1 MRDETES
8 CQTWTDL
15 ISIRALVPALYLRPA
30 DFRLP
35 AVFFF
40 PCRGPWAGL
49 ELEGPPGP
57 RGPLAAGGDGEAAG
71 ELLDKQYLYKIMF
84 LRRIIEFLF
93 TLDLDWDSWSSC
105 PHLGCE
111 RKLLPGSRS
120 FHCCCCSH
128 WFCRTFLRQ
137 LGLTVR

>member
-57 RGPLAAGGDGEAAG
+57 RGLLAAGGDGEAAG

-84 LRRIIEFLF
+84 LRGITVVIY
-93 TLDLDWDSWSSC
+93 
-105 PHLGCE
+105 
-111 RKLLPGSRS
+111 PG
-120 FHCCCCSH
+120 
-128 WFCRTFLRQ
+128 
-137 LGLTVR
+137 LGLGLLVLLSTSWL